1 MPTSRDFGQSSTT
14 GRDEFH
20 NMRLRRLADQSQNER
35 LHRLSLDWFTA
46 SVESGYSYQF
56 DWLGRPIIQYPQDVM
71 ALQDVI
77 WRVKPDLIIECGIA
91 LGGSLIFSASM
102 LALIDYCGAREAGF
116 LDGQDDSG
124 SMVVGIDID
133 IRDHN
138 RSDIDRHPLRHKL
151 HLIEGSSVAPE
162 VVDEV
167 HEIAKR
173 HKSVLVCLDSNHS
186 HAHVLAELMAYADLV
201 SVGSYCVVMDTVMED
216 LPAELHSNRPW
227 GPGDSPGS
235 AVREFLVGHPEFE
248 VDRAIDHRLLL
259 SVGTKGYLKRTC

>member
-102 LALIDYCGAREAGF
+102 LALIAYCGAREAGF

-201 SVGSYCVVMDTVMED
+201 SVGSCLLYT
-216 LPAELHSNRPW
+216 
-227 GPGDSPGS
+227 SPSPRDG
-235 AVREFLVGHPEFE
+235 
-248 VDRAIDHRLLL
+248 LL
-259 SVGTKGYLKRTC
+259 SRMPSSA